1 MVNDPFTLRLALFY
15 VALFGAIGIQ
25 LPFFPLWLAAK
36 GLDAATIGLALALP
50 HLVRVAAIPV
60 ATRLADRMGALR
72 GALIVAS
79 AGAVVTHAALGLT
92 GGALALLLAIAVAS
106 IVLTPVVPLGD
117 AYALKGLGARG
128 VAYGPVRLWGSA
140 AFIAGNVGA
149 GTAIGWIAA
158 VDLIWL
164 MVAAFAL
171 LAAAALAL
179 APVDV
184 APRAPAPRGAA
195 RHLLTSPAFL
205 MMAVAIGLI
214 QASHATY
221 YGFSAVDWS
230 RKGLDGTLI
239 GALWALGVVAEV
251 VLFAFSARLPAAF
264 GATTLIG
271 IGAGSAVLRWAAMA
285 LDPPV
290 LLLPALQLLH
300 GLSFG
305 ATHLGTMQYLARVAP
320 EGGRATAQGDVAT
333 VMGLVGAGALWLSG
347 LLYGGSG
354 GLAYAAMALA
364 AAAGGAIV
372 LMAARGGRAT
382 CPDRS

>member
-79 AGAVVTHAALGLT
+79 VGAVLTHAALGLT
-92 GGALALLLAIAVAS
+92 DGALAVLLAIAVAS
-106 IVLTPVVPLGD
+106 IVLTPVVPLCD

-128 VAYGPVRLWGSA
+128 IAYGPVRLWGSA

-184 APRAPAPRGAA
+184 APRAPAPGRA

-205 MMAVAIGLI
+205 LMAVAIGLI

-230 RKGLDGTLI
+230 RKGLDGAVI

-251 VLFAFSARLPAAF
+251 VLFALSARLPAAF

-347 LLYGGSG
+347 LLYGRSGS
-354 GLAYAAMALA
+354 LAYAAMALA

-372 LMAARGGRAT
+372 LLTVRGGRAT
-382 CPDRS
+382 DPDRS

>member
-79 AGAVVTHAALGLT
+79 AGAVVTHAARGLT

-164 MVAAFAL
+164 M
-171 LAAAALAL
+171 
-179 APVDV
+179 
-184 APRAPAPRGAA
+184 
-195 RHLLTSPAFL
+195 
-205 MMAVAIGLI
+205 
-214 QASHATY
+214 
-221 YGFSAVDWS
+221 
-230 RKGLDGTLI
+230 
-239 GALWALGVVAEV
+239 
-251 VLFAFSARLPAAF
+251 
-264 GATTLIG
+264 
-271 IGAGSAVLRWAAMA
+271 
-285 LDPPV
+285 
-290 LLLPALQLLH
+290 
-300 GLSFG
+300 
-305 ATHLGTMQYLARVAP
+305 
-320 EGGRATAQGDVAT
+320 
-333 VMGLVGAGALWLSG
+333 
-347 LLYGGSG
+347 
-354 GLAYAAMALA
+354 
-364 AAAGGAIV
+364 
-372 LMAARGGRAT
+372 
-382 CPDRS
+382 